1 MGQIFF
7 LIFLQNLKSTELD
20 CQCNAFGSTN
30 KSCDQIDGQCYCKTG
45 YEGIKC
51 DKCAPG
57 SHAFENSIKG
67 ETPNNGSQCS
77 GKDHKT
83 LHENYN

>member
-1 MGQIFF
+1 MV
-7 LIFLQNLKSTELD
+7 

-30 KSCDQIDGQCYCKTG
+30 KSCDQIDGKCYCKTG
-45 YEGIKC
+45 YEGMKC

-57 SHAFENSIKG
+57 LWIDG
-67 ETPNNGSQCS
+67 DTPNNGSQCS

-83 LHENYN
+83 LK